1 MLFMRKSITKI
12 LLVLTLSLAFVGLFG
27 LQAHALTTSTNDCY
41 NGTTTKVPCTVKIGS
56 ITVGNYTDNANTKEG
71 LGYIAPGSN
80 VTISWSNVSGAI
92 NQINHYEVYSGCSD
106 ADDPA
111 NSISTYNF
119 PIGNT
124 PAGVQS
130 INWTVPNQKY
140 CKIWVYAKSSNSPY
154 MMNAIGVSNT
164 RFINTV
170 AGKTGCSF
178 TATASPSYLGRNDT
192 QVYISATNANGT
204 GSCSGTG
211 YFTQTN
217 ANTAYTVTCQ
227 GDTNHNSCSNTVTVQ
242 KDTTIEKTPCTV
254 TAAASPSY
262 LGRNDTQVY
271 ISATNANG
279 TGSCSGTGYFTQ
291 TSSSANYSI
300 NCSGDV
306 NHTACASNVV
316 TVQKDTS
323 VDTPAPTVTIT
334 ANPSTIT
341 NGQAS
346 TLNWYSNNANYC
358 MASGAWSGS
367 KNTSGSETVYPTNT
381 STYTIVCYGSNGL
394 QATSQAT
401 IIVNG
406 TVAQVPVVTLN
417 ATSPITAGSATNL
430 SWYTSNNPTV
440 CTATS
445 TNNLWTGS
453 KNVSSGNESITLY
466 NSGTYTFTITC
477 ANNSGDSS
485 DSATVVVNNYQQN
498 VTVDLTASP
507 TSVSAGQAST
517 LNWYS
522 NNANYCMASG
532 AWSGSKNTSGS
543 ETVYPTNNNN
553 NYSITCYGNNNQ
565 ANDSVNVYVNAQL
578 PTVTLTANPSSITSG
593 QNSTLTWYVSN
604 ANYCT
609 ASGDWSGNKN
619 TYNGSET
626 VSPTKTTNYYYLVC
640 TNNYGSNSAT
650 AIVTV
655 GGNYYYNSNV
665 TFSKTGRNLSNG
677 DRVYSDNIS
686 TAGGEIIE
694 FVITVGI
701 NDYTGANNVVVTDS
715 LPAYLVYQPGTTKV
729 NGVSVADGLT
739 GSGLYLGNLSQG
751 TTKTITFQALAQK
764 ANYGTTVT
772 NTAQFRAD
780 NASALSDGAN
790 VAYNK
795 GTVLGAETVDT
806 GPTQAALISLTI
818 ALVSTGLVAYAYS
831 KNSKFQTLFEGAKA
845 KAINS
850 KIAHWQL

>member
-1 MLFMRKSITKI
+1 MRKSITKI

-170 AGKTGCSF
+170 AGKTDCSF

-271 ISATNANG
+271 ISAANANG

-323 VDTPAPTVTIT
+323 VGTPAPTVTIT

-341 NGQAS
+341 N
-346 TLNWYSNNANYC
+346 
-358 MASGAWSGS
+358 
-367 KNTSGSETVYPTNT
+367 
-381 STYTIVCYGSNGL
+381 
-394 QATSQAT
+394 
-401 IIVNG
+401 
-406 TVAQVPVVTLN
+406 
-417 ATSPITAGSATNL
+417 
-430 SWYTSNNPTV
+430 
-440 CTATS
+440 
-445 TNNLWTGS
+445 
-453 KNVSSGNESITLY
+453 
-466 NSGTYTFTITC
+466 
-477 ANNSGDSS
+477 
-485 DSATVVVNNYQQN
+485 
-498 VTVDLTASP
+498 
-507 TSVSAGQAST
+507 GQAST

-650 AIVTV
+650 ATVTV

-701 NDYTGANNVVVTDS
+701 NDYTGANNVVVTDP

-790 VAYNK
+790 VSYNK